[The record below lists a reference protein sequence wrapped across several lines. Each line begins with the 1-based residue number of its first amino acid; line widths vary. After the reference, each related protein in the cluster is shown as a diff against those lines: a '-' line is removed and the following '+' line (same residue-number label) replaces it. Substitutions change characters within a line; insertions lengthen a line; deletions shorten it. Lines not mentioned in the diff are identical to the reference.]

1 MAWALV
7 KDGNV
12 TTIYNHPKAITLDG
26 IQHPANIFTVWN
38 KATKK
43 AHGIYEYNEVNKSV
57 NSKYYTLGSSSMVVD
72 DAAGTVTKTYTKNAK
87 NLDDVNEVDENGDA
101 ILDEN
106 GDQLVTLGVK
116 SIEKARIK
124 TVAAGLLQS
133 SDWMVIRA
141 AEGGTAVATDIATY
155 RAAVRTKSNSMET
168 AIDGAAD
175 TDAMIALD
183 TTTYHANGAID
194 TVATLQD
201 WPTVPAALR

>member
-1 MAWALV
+1 MWALV
-7 KDGNV
+7 QSNQV
-12 TTIYNHPKAITLDG
+12 VAVYSRPKAVTING
-26 IQHPANIFTVWN
+26 VQHPANMFLSWT
-38 KATKK
+38 KAQKM
-43 AHGIYEYNEVNKSV
+43 AIGIYDYVEVGANPD
-57 NSKYYTLGSSSMVVD
+57 SKYYNLGTGTTVID
-72 DAAGTVTKTYTKNAK
+72 NDAGTVTKTYAKNAK

-133 SDWMVIRA
+133 SDWMVIRE
-141 AEGGTAVATDIATY
+141 AEGGTAVASDIATY
-155 RAAVRTKSNSMET
+155 RSAVRTKSNSMET

-183 TTTYHANGAID
+183 TNTYHANGAID